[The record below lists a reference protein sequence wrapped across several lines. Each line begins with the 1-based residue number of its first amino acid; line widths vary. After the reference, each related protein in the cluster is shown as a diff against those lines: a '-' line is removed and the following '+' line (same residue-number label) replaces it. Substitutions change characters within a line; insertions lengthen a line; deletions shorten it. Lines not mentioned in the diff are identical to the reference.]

1 MADPWVNFM
10 MKTHCSWRKPCNC
23 LVWVVG
29 LTFHSVNKIFAGNI
43 GNQGSFRST
52 SRWSTVD
59 LQNLQ
64 IFRRAKWTFHFEF
77 KFHAS
82 CKISKNGSPSSSSI
96 SPISPCFFFLRNF
109 YPLGDCWQLS
119 ACDGG
124 CSLLTLK
131 RFTCFYIIGTA
142 TPQICRDVQKYII
155 NEWTSHVGP
164 CWHAFLKRNWLQFR
178 IDFWPVDPLR

>member
-1 MADPWVNFM
+1 MADPWANFM

-29 LTFHSVNKIFAGNI
+29 LTFHSVNKFFAGNI
-43 GNQGSFRST
+43 GNQGSFHST

-96 SPISPCFFFLRNF
+96 SPISPCFFFAKFLPIRWLLATLR
-109 YPLGDCWQLS
+109 L
-119 ACDGG
+119 
-124 CSLLTLK
+124 
-131 RFTCFYIIGTA
+131 R
-142 TPQICRDVQKYII
+142 R
-155 NEWTSHVGP
+155 
-164 CWHAFLKRNWLQFR
+164 WLQ
-178 IDFWPVDPLR
+178 PLDTQEIHLLLHYRYSDATNM